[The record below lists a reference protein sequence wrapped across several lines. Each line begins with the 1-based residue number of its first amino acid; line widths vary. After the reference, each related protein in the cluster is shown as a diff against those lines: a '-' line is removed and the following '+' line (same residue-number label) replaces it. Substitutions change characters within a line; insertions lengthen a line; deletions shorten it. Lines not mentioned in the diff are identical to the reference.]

1 MRWSVWS
8 AALCAVVSTVA
19 LVSACNA
26 RRGDADRQLSRSEV
40 VPNLSREDSAY
51 HLDLRAPSVH
61 QEVGDDAAATEA
73 KFVAID
79 VFAVTN
85 PDRLSLSFEL
95 RYQAGA
101 GQEQLLGTVS
111 LYPSDNPGKFVV
123 ATGGRIRGRGVL
135 VLTLVSPDPGA
146 GRDAIRVS
154 VRRLRFLPADS

>member
-1 MRWSVWS
+1 MPD
-8 AALCAVVSTVA
+8 VS
-19 LVSACNA
+19 
-26 RRGDADRQLSRSEV
+26 RD
-40 VPNLSREDSAY
+40 DSAY

-61 QEVGDDAAATEA
+61 QDVGDDAAAAGA
-73 KFVAID
+73 KLVAID

-95 RYQAGA
+95 RYQAGT
-101 GQEQLLGTVS
+101 GQEQLIGTVS

-135 VLTLVSPDPGA
+135 VLTLVSPDSGT